1 MGFGMFH
8 MVFICC
14 PLNLYNEY
22 VICNCC
28 TCGCAPYIIKRE
40 LTQRNYP
47 LIDGYFMA
55 VTDPAKC
62 KACGKCMEV
71 CPFSARR
78 IVDGKSKTA
87 GNCFGCGLCSYGCP
101 EGAISMRRL
110 KDAVLP
116 RDEHGEPPPNRGI
129 HLYRRHAPHNEE

>member
-1 MGFGMFH
+1 MGFGCFH

-62 KACGKCMEV
+62 KACGKCME
-71 CPFSARR
+71 CARSPPGGSSTASRRRRGTASAADCAHMG
-78 IVDGKSKTA
+78 VQKGPS
-87 GNCFGCGLCSYGCP
+87 P
-101 EGAISMRRL
+101 
-110 KDAVLP
+110 
-116 RDEHGEPPPNRGI
+116 
-129 HLYRRHAPHNEE
+129 